1 MVIDAHNH
9 FWKYDAQQYAWI
21 SEKLVTLKSDFYP
34 EHLKPTLDKH
44 GISGCVAVQA
54 RHNEFDTTFLLEQ
67 AEINPFIYGVV
78 GWLDLTAPDIAQSLD
93 WYVRY
98 PKLVGIRHLIP
109 DENDEK
115 FMLRQDF
122 KRGVA
127 LLKEYDLAYDLL
139 LTEKHLPH
147 ALTFMEGFPE
157 QKMVLDHIAK
167 PLIKEKKIEP
177 WATYIRALAQNENL
191 YCKLSG
197 IVTEADWL
205 NWQVTDIY
213 PYLDVVFEAFGPSR
227 LMYGSDWPVC
237 LLASNYD
244 RVFELIT
251 GYISQLEIQDQKKVM
266 GLNAIQCYNL

>member
-1 MVIDAHNH
+1 
-9 FWKYDAQQYAWI
+9 
-21 SEKLVTLKSDFYP
+21 
-34 EHLKPTLDKH
+34 
-44 GISGCVAVQA
+44 
-54 RHNEFDTTFLLEQ
+54 
-67 AEINPFIYGVV
+67 
-78 GWLDLTAPDIAQSLD
+78 
-93 WYVRY
+93 
-98 PKLVGIRHLIP
+98 
-109 DENDEK
+109 
-115 FMLRQDF
+115 
-122 KRGVA
+122 
-127 LLKEYDLAYDLL
+127 
-139 LTEKHLPH
+139 
-147 ALTFMEGFPE
+147 PE

-213 PYLDVVFEAFGPSR
+213 PYLDVVFEAFDPSR

-266 GLNAIQCYNL
+266 GLNAIQ

>member
-21 SEKLVTLKSDFYP
+21 SEKLATLKSDFYP

-67 AEINPFIYGVV
+67 AEINAFIYGVV
-78 GWLDLTAPDIAQSLD
+78 GWLDLTAPDITQSLD

-205 NWQVTDIY
+205 NWQATDIY

>member
-21 SEKLVTLKSDFYP
+21 SEKLIALKSDFYP

-251 GYISQLEIQDQKKVM
+251 GYISQLEIQDQEKVM